1 MRIFVTWLLAFG
13 MIVSPAMAGTD
24 GAGDAKNTTASNTTN
39 TTTAADKDKAG
50 DTTAPASKHR
60 CGKAGTCEPGKRTS
74 ATPGSHRGSIQAAA
88 SAKRATEGT
97 AAENASAGE
106 RSQLQQRS

>member
-39 TTTAADKDKAG
+39 TTTVRRRIRLRTPRRLRQRQMQQSRRLRAWRANCSNSGILSRLNPSCCKRKA
-50 DTTAPASKHR
+50 
-60 CGKAGTCEPGKRTS
+60 
-74 ATPGSHRGSIQAAA
+74 
-88 SAKRATEGT
+88 
-97 AAENASAGE
+97 NN
-106 RSQLQQRS
+106 